1 MAAYYDITLTEA
13 ACLAPLGQALLE
25 EETTIGRL
33 KAEKVG
39 FLRSV
44 CLRVWA
50 AQLQLIV
57 KAHLGQLAVA
67 GGTSRATA
75 AHRAPCASRCRRF
88 SGTLRI
94 STHP

>member
-1 MAAYYDITLTEA
+1 MAAHNDITLTEA

-50 AQLQLIV
+50 AQLQL
-57 KAHLGQLAVA
+57 
-67 GGTSRATA
+67 
-75 AHRAPCASRCRRF
+75 ASALVCQM
-88 SGTLRI
+88 SLYYELQV
-94 STHP
+94 H